1 MMKKIVLIFILIS
14 SIFSL
19 NSCLLIG
26 AGVYGVDQAA
36 SYSENLDYSVID
48 VSNSVLHVLRE
59 MPGVTITKNII
70 TNQASEIDGDVNSE
84 RFKGTFSISVTRI
97 ADNSSTLTIKYDIF
111 GDKVQS
117 KRFLRN
123 VKEDL
128 HKNAALNK

>member
-48 VSNSVLHVLRE
+48 VSNSVLHVLKE

-97 ADNSSTLTIKYDIF
+97 ADNSSTLSIKYDIF

-128 HKNAALNK
+128 HKNAA

>member
-14 SIFSL
+14 STFSL

-117 KRFLRN
+117 KRFLKN

-128 HKNAALNK
+128 HKNAA

>member
-1 MMKKIVLIFILIS
+1 MKKIVLIFILIS
-14 SIFSL
+14 STFSL

-26 AGVYGVDQAA
+26 VGVYGVDQAA

-128 HKNAALNK
+128 HKNAVLNK